1 MDKFP
6 MLWDGRP
13 VGELTLEKEPLYTWF
28 TVQCRM
34 PEEGLWCAWVTGD
47 QGELRLGILEPDGG
61 CFGIR
66 RRYSIRLTAPL
77 GRVLNGEVRLAFNEE
92 AEWEQVLEPDRQIC
106 DPWLR
111 KQIGGRRDVL
121 MRFDAE
127 HTYLAVPYDKEK
139 PFPMLPLFCF
149 AVIRVIQKQS
159 YAVFAFDKKHRP
171 VFV

>member
-6 MLWDGRP
+6 ILWKGSS
-13 VGELTLEKEPLYTWF
+13 VGELILEKEQLYTWF
-28 TVQCRM
+28 TVQCRV
-34 PEEGLWCAWVTGD
+34 PEDGLWCAWVI
-47 QGELRLGILEPDGG
+47 GEKGTLRLGVLEPIGG
-61 CFGIR
+61 QFVIR
-66 RRYSIRLTAPL
+66 RRYSDRLTAPL
-77 GRVLNGEVRLAFNEE
+77 GKILRGEVRSAFDEE
-92 AEWEQVLEPDRQIC
+92 KGWERVTEPDRQIC

-111 KQIGGRRDVL
+111 KQIRGRRDVL

-159 YAVFAFDKKHRP
+159 YAVFD
-171 VFV
+171 